1 MLDPAV
7 PDGSPRVAWHSSCTT
22 TRGAGS
28 GLSTATVD
36 DAIDPVPVDFLRVE
50 IEATLLAHHASEE
63 AAHRA
68 LLPIGDAHD
77 GRNRRSLR
85 SAQHG
90 EHARLCRS
98 LRAFARAASF

>member
-36 DAIDPVPVDFLRVE
+36 DAIDPVPVNFLRVE
-50 IEATLLAHHASEE
+50 IEAKLLADHPSKE
-63 AAHRA
+63 AAHPG
-68 LLPIGDAHD
+68 LLPMGGAHE
-77 GRNRRSLR
+77 GRHRRPLR
-85 SAQHG
+85 SAQQG
-90 EHARLCRS
+90 EHASLFRS
-98 LRAFARAASF
+98 SPAIA

>member
-28 GLSTATVD
+28 GLSPATVD

-50 IEATLLAHHASEE
+50 IEAKLLADHASKE
-63 AAHRA
+63 AAHRV
-68 LLPIGDAHD
+68 LLPMGDPHD
-77 GRNRRSLR
+77 GRNRRPLP
-85 SAQHG
+85 SAHHG
-90 EHARLCRS
+90 QHARLSRS
-98 LRAFARAASF
+98 LP